1 MLSPDSLEQGL
12 SSLKSGDGTKTPLH
26 PKSTVFP
33 QNPEPHLLR
42 PSSIARSL
50 LCSCT
55 RRLDRSPGGRQCPL
69 PAAVFKEARVLN
81 DGSWEHHSGAG
92 PPATVVLH
100 PSLLADHAA
109 CLGISTAHRG
119 HLLGSR
125 PGYPTTVPERC
136 NGLLPRHLPNPCTA
150 EALASS
156 PLDQPQAE
164 CCMVLGAHQMC
175 LSRSSEV
182 GASRPLP
189 TTPPAIH
196 SSI

>member
-1 MLSPDSLEQGL
+1 MSPDSLEQDL
-12 SSLKSGDGTKTPLH
+12 SSVKSGDGTKTPLH
-26 PKSTVFP
+26 PKSTMFP

-42 PSSIARSL
+42 QTVFHCSLTPLQLYPQARQKPWWETL
-50 LCSCT
+50 T
-55 RRLDRSPGGRQCPL
+55 PL
-69 PAAVFKEARVLN
+69 SVFKEAGVLN

-136 NGLLPRHLPNPCTA
+136 NGLLPRHQPNPCTA
-150 EALASS
+150 GALASS

-164 CCMVLGAHQMC
+164 CRMVLGAHQMC
-175 LSRSSEV
+175 LSRSAEV